1 MSEDHDFNQ
10 HRAFDNNVNSSLG
23 LYVYALF
30 DPRDRRP
37 FYVGKGGGKHGND
50 RVLHH
55 FSEAR
60 HDRNRGS
67 QSEPARHELSK
78 VRKIQE
84 IWDSG
89 NEVDW
94 KIIRRHLSNEKE
106 ALSVEAALIDAF
118 AACGYKL
125 LNAQGGHGGERHG
138 LIEGSRLYEYA
149 APPIAGRDFPTELI
163 NRPLFIFNIGQ
174 TVGRMWEGVD
184 RVENPNFKPNYKQA
198 TICCWNIGPHWRA
211 LSDGV
216 AIGVVGGI
224 SRAVFA
230 ISDWERCQSDPKLWQ
245 IIPADID
252 ENTSAGVLNR
262 DFSSFLHPVKGY
274 LQRGGF
280 VICEVS
286 EAGHRIFR
294 RGAKNRHPDAAPS
307 GYHSA

>member
-1 MSEDHDFNQ
+1 MSDDQDFNQ
-10 HRAFDNNVNSSLG
+10 HRAFDNDVNSSLG

-30 DPRDRRP
+30 DPKERRP

-55 FSEAR
+55 FSEAW

-67 QSEPARHELSK
+67 QSQPAPDELSK

-94 KIIRRHLSNEKE
+94 KIIRRNLSDEKE

-118 AACGYKL
+118 TACGYKL
-125 LNAQGGHGGERHG
+125 LNAQGGHGGEKHG

-149 APPIAGRDFPTELI
+149 APPIAGRDFPTQLI
-163 NRPLFIFNIGQ
+163 NRPLFIFNIGK
-174 TVGRMWEGVD
+174 TVGKIWERID
-184 RVENPNFKPNYKQA
+184 RVENPGFRPDYTQA

-230 ISDWERCQSDPKLWQ
+230 ISDWERCQGDPKLWQ
-245 IIPADID
+245 IVPADID
-252 ENTSAGVLNR
+252 HDTSAAVLNR
-262 DFSSFLHPVKGY
+262 NFSSFLEPVKGY
-274 LQRGGF
+274 LQWGGF
-280 VICEVS
+280 VICEIS
-286 EAGHRIFR
+286 EGGDRMFR
-294 RGAKNRHPDAAPS
+294 RGAKNRHPDAALS
-307 GYHSA
+307 GPQSA

>member
-1 MSEDHDFNQ
+1 MPENQDFNR
-10 HRAFDNNVNSSLG
+10 HRAFDNNVNSALG

-60 HDRNRGS
+60 HDRNRDGRS
-67 QSEPARHELSK
+67 GQAPDELSK

-84 IWDSG
+84 IWDGG
-89 NEVDW
+89 NDVDW
-94 KIIRRHLSNEKE
+94 KIIRRNLSNEKE

-118 AACGYKL
+118 TACGYKL
-125 LNAQGGHGGERHG
+125 LNAQGGHGGEKHG
-138 LIEGSRLYEYA
+138 LIEGNRIYEYA
-149 APPIAGRDFPTELI
+149 APPIAGRDFPAELI

-174 TVGRMWEGVD
+174 TVRKMWEGVD
-184 RVENPNFKPNYKQA
+184 RVEDPDFRPDYKQA
-198 TICCWNIGPHWRA
+198 TIGCWNIGTHWRT
-211 LSDGV
+211 LSDGI

-224 SRAVFA
+224 SRAVFT
-230 ISDWERCQSDPKLWQ
+230 ISEWERSQGNPKLWQ
-245 IIPADID
+245 IVPADID
-252 ENTSAGVLNR
+252 KKTSEAVLNR
-262 DFSSFLHPVKGY
+262 NFSAFLEPVKGF

-286 EAGHRIFR
+286 EAGDRMFR
-294 RGAKNRHPDAAPS
+294 RGAKNRHPDTAPS
-307 GYHSA
+307 GSRSA

>member
-1 MSEDHDFNQ
+1 MFEDQDFNQ
-10 HRAFDNNVNSSLG
+10 HRAFDNNINSSLG

-50 RVLHH
+50 RVLQH

-67 QSEPARHELSK
+67 HSAPAPDELSK

-94 KIIRRHLSNEKE
+94 KIIRRNLSNEKE

-125 LNAQGGHGGERHG
+125 LNVQGGHGGEKHG
-138 LIEGSRLYEYA
+138 LIEGGRLYEYA

-174 TVGRMWEGVD
+174 TVGKMWERID
-184 RVENPNFKPNYKQA
+184 RVENPGFKPDYKQA
-198 TICCWNIGPHWRA
+198 TICCWKVGPHWRA
-211 LSDGV
+211 LSSGV

-224 SRAVFA
+224 SRAVFE
-230 ISDWERCQSDPKLWQ
+230 ISGWERCQGDPKHWQ
-245 IIPADID
+245 IIPSDID
-252 ENTSAGVLNR
+252 NETGAAVLDRN
-262 DFSSFLHPVKGY
+262 FSSFLEPVKGY

-286 EAGHRIFR
+286 ETGDRMFR
-294 RGAKNRHPDAAPS
+294 RGSKNRHPDAPPS
-307 GYHSA
+307 HPV

>member
-1 MSEDHDFNQ
+1 MSDDKDFNQ

-30 DPRDRRP
+30 DPRDRKP

-50 RVLHH
+50 RALHH
-55 FSEAR
+55 FTEAR
-60 HDRNRGS
+60 HDRNRGN
-67 QSEPARHELSK
+67 QPQLALDEISK

-89 NEVDW
+89 CEVNW
-94 KIIRRHLSNEKE
+94 KIIRRHLRNDKE
-106 ALSVEAALIDAF
+106 AFSVEAALIDAF
-118 AACGYKL
+118 TACGYRL
-125 LNAQGGHGGERHG
+125 LNAQGGHDFETHG

-174 TVGRMWEGVD
+174 TVGKMWDGVD
-184 RVENPNFKPNYKQA
+184 RIENPGFKPNYKQA

-211 LSDGV
+211 LSEGV

-230 ISDWERCQSDPKLWQ
+230 ISDWERCQGDPKLWQ
-245 IIPADID
+245 IIPADIGND
-252 ENTSAGVLNR
+252 TSAAVLNR
-262 DFSSFLHPVKGY
+262 NFSSFLEPVKGY

-286 EAGHRIFR
+286 EAGDRMFR
-294 RGAKNRHPDAAPS
+294 RGAKNRHPDSAPS
-307 GYHSA
+307 GSHSA